1 MFERGMGT
9 RPAAATPAV
18 DWRPVVAR
26 IAAGDQSALAA
37 FYEGTAAQAFGL
49 ALRIVGNRAAAEDV
63 LEEVYVQ
70 AWRQADRYAPDRGSP
85 LAWLMMITRTRS
97 LDHVRA
103 RKADPVKGVAI
114 SEALD
119 VPADAPSPED
129 ASAHAEWHGPL
140 HEALDALPAEQREVI
155 DLAYFEGL
163 SHSEIAER
171 LDVPVGTV
179 KTRMR
184 LGMSKVRE
192 TLVAFGNAGTS
203 ESDVA

>member
-1 MFERGMGT
+1 MGT

-184 LGMSKVRE
+184 LGMSKVRD